1 MSLFDDN
8 VWIGWLMAA
17 AVLGCLEML
26 TADFTLL
33 MLAVGA
39 AAGAAAAAVA
49 PGMWVVQVVVAAL
62 VAGLLLA
69 LLRPTLLRRV
79 RDSVGYRSSLDIVV
93 GSTGYAL
100 GEVTDH
106 SGTVRVNGD
115 TWTARLVDAAGPVED
130 GDRVEVYAVEGTT
143 LLVYPS
149 DGQLDRARGR

>member
-8 VWIGWLMAA
+8 AWIGWLMAA

-39 AAGAAAAAVA
+39 AAGAAAAAIA

-79 RDSVGYRSSLDIVV
+79 RDSVGYRSSLDILV

-106 SGTVRVNGD
+106 SGTVHVNGDGD

-149 DGQLDRARGR
+149 TGQLDR